1 MNRALLPILYILV
14 ASSII
19 TAFFCAHPI
28 YRRHLN
34 LTSAQPKKK
43 STVVL
48 AIILQIKRESKG
60 HKKYAIL
67 ATEAKKKGVL
77 AMYSSTRP
85 IYKKTRKNK
94 IDGS

>member
-67 ATEAKKKGVL
+67 STEAKKKKV
-77 AMYSSTRP
+77 S
-85 IYKKTRKNK
+85 
-94 IDGS
+94 

>member
-60 HKKYAIL
+60 HKNMQFSQ
-67 ATEAKKKGVL
+67 KKQKKRCPSYVFEH
-77 AMYSSTRP
+77 STY
-85 IYKKTRKNK
+85 IQKDTKKQN
-94 IDGS
+94 

>member
-19 TAFFCAHPI
+19 TAFLCAHPI

-67 ATEAKKKGVL
+67 ATEAKKKV
-77 AMYSSTRP
+77 S
-85 IYKKTRKNK
+85 
-94 IDGS
+94 